1 MRDPSSARL
10 KPANSGKM
18 ALSEL
23 LVKLSED
30 VILAVLAHHD
40 GWPKSGCLIAA
51 SD

>member
-10 KPANSGKM
+10 KPASFGKVASG
-18 ALSEL
+18 EP

-40 GWPKSGCLIAA
+40 GWPKVVA
-51 SD
+51 